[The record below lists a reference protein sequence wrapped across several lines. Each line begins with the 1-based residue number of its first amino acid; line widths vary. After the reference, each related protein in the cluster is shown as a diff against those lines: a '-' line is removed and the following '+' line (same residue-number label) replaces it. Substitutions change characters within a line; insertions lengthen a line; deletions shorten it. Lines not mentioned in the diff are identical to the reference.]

1 MKKIKDPALFKTIKS
16 FLTIYLTTIKK
27 RSPHTIQAY
36 KDTLNI
42 FIAFMKNNKNVEMHA
57 LKSEHFNQDNILR
70 FLEWLMLERG
80 NSDTT
85 RNQRLMCIRVF
96 CKYMAGENML
106 AYESLSQI
114 QKIGKIP
121 VPDKFLDTSL
131 SIDDVRM
138 ILEVPNTAKSTGLR
152 DQFYI
157 ALLYDSGCR
166 NQEILDLRLKDIMVE
181 GEVGSVNI
189 VGKGRKFRVTP
200 LSKEVIAMYKRYTK
214 VFHSNRSN
222 NEFLFYTTRKGITTQ
237 MSADNV
243 ARFLNT
249 YEEIA
254 REASPDIPH
263 LHPHLFRHVRALH
276 LYQAGMPLPI
286 IGQWLGHS
294 QLETTLIYAYAD
306 TEMKKASVD
315 KVINANNS
323 VFTNDVFTYQ
333 DDDEV
338 IRRLYGLA

>member
-1 MKKIKDPALFKTIKS
+1 
-16 FLTIYLTTIKK
+16 
-27 RSPHTIQAY
+27 
-36 KDTLNI
+36 
-42 FIAFMKNNKNVEMHA
+42 
-57 LKSEHFNQDNILR
+57 
-70 FLEWLMLERG
+70 
-80 NSDTT
+80 
-85 RNQRLMCIRVF
+85 
-96 CKYMAGENML
+96 
-106 AYESLSQI
+106 
-114 QKIGKIP
+114 
-121 VPDKFLDTSL
+121 
-131 SIDDVRM
+131 
-138 ILEVPNTAKSTGLR
+138 
-152 DQFYI
+152 
-157 ALLYDSGCR
+157 
-166 NQEILDLRLKDIMVE
+166 
-181 GEVGSVNI
+181 
-189 VGKGRKFRVTP
+189 
-200 LSKEVIAMYKRYTK
+200 
-214 VFHSNRSN
+214 
-222 NEFLFYTTRKGITTQ
+222 